1 MKSDIERICPTPPA
15 NKPWLSEN
23 TVLVKALRILA
34 EDIQSDDG
42 VANVCIYEAA
52 ERIQQLSD
60 QLTKWKQC
68 AHDLAVY
75 GMSNSWQSLDWQEAM
90 TRYVKLREGEQ

>member
-15 NKPWLSEN
+15 DKPWLSEN

-34 EDIQSDDG
+34 EDVQSDDG

>member
-1 MKSDIERICPTPPA
+1 MKSDIDRLCPTPPA
-15 NKPWLSEN
+15 DKPWVSE
-23 TVLVKALRILA
+23 TSVLVKALRILA

-42 VANVCIYEAA
+42 VANACIYEAA

-60 QLTKWKQC
+60 QLAKWKQC
-68 AHDLAVY
+68 AHDLAIY

>member
-1 MKSDIERICPTPPA
+1 MQSDIDRICPTPPA
-15 NKPWLSEN
+15 DKPWVSE
-23 TVLVKALRILA
+23 TLVLVKALRILA

-42 VANVCIYEAA
+42 VANACIYEAA

-60 QLTKWKQC
+60 HLADWKSC

-75 GMSNSWQSLDWQEAM
+75 GMSNSWQSMDWQDAM
-90 TRYVKLREGEQ
+90 SRYVKLREGEK